1 MPVYDDFLL
10 KFKNIYRP
18 EQNLSLDEAMIP
30 WRATSVVNRTR
41 KLTTTALREM
51 AMQALPINAMM
62 MRTEVLRTLKWRDS
76 ENTSPRHDHHDDD
89 DASDVALPDSGGGG
103 IGNPCE

>member
-30 WRATSVVNRTR
+30 WRGR
-41 KLTTTALREM
+41 LALKVY
-51 AMQALPINAMM
+51 N
-62 MRTEVLRTLKWRDS
+62 S
-76 ENTSPRHDHHDDD
+76 
-89 DASDVALPDSGGGG
+89 
-103 IGNPCE
+103 

>member
-30 WRATSVVNRTR
+30 WRGRLALKVYNSSKISKYGILARMLCEAKSGYIHNIQLIVV
-41 KLTTTALREM
+41 L
-51 AMQALPINAMM
+51 
-62 MRTEVLRTLKWRDS
+62 V
-76 ENTSPRHDHHDDD
+76 
-89 DASDVALPDSGGGG
+89 
-103 IGNPCE
+103 